1 MAKTAATTANQ
12 DTTGIPGVP
21 NTVTIR
27 EAADAVHCTP
37 RQIQR
42 LMYSGELAY
51 YKPTPRKALI
61 DAASL
66 AALFAH
72 PANEKVLAGGVSK

>member
-1 MAKTAATTANQ
+1 MAKTANPTTT
-12 DTTGIPGVP
+12 DIPGVP
-21 NTVTIR
+21 ATVTIR

-42 LMYSGELAY
+42 LMYSGKLAY

-61 DAASL
+61 DVASL
-66 AALFAH
+66 AALFEH
-72 PANEKVLAGGVSK
+72 PANEKVLTGGASK